1 MTSLTTI
8 NAHALSLIM
17 NLLPFSNM
25 SGMPRVCITMR
36 DLCAAIDGGWH
47 SFVESRIVRFTDNT
61 RYFTTPSGWM
71 NYIHVYTV
79 KLPKNKKRSAGAGRT
94 IYVGTKRHK
103 LRMRGGVEYAQLGED
118 HRYPSIYASDNNI
131 DEKRIREQNGHFVGR
146 TLVGL
151 WTDTL

>member
-8 NAHALSLIM
+8 NAHALSLIV

-25 SGMPRVCITMR
+25 SGMPRVCTTMR

-71 NYIHVYTV
+71 HYIHVYTV

-103 LRMRGGVEYAQLGED
+103 LRMRGGVEYALLGPNF
-118 HRYPSIYASDNNI
+118 RYPSIHASNNNI
-131 DEKRIREQNGHFVGR
+131 DEKRIREVNAY
-146 TLVGL
+146 